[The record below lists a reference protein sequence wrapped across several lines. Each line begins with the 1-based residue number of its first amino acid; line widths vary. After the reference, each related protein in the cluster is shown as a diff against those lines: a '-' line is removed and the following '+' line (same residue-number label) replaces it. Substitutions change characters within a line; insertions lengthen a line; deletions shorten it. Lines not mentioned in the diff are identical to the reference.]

1 MKKAI
6 VRPLPEEHESNYEVY
21 VPAKLSTS
29 GEKVRK
35 RFKLKKEANA
45 YADELNIKIEGDA
58 VAPLGHEYH
67 IVTAKYQSKLTAVQF
82 EQALALMVEQIDQN
96 NITLAELF
104 ERYVE
109 MQQRRHKRGQIRD
122 RRFEDIQKQT
132 KKLKEWLGNPLV
144 RSITEEMVEEFIDER
159 LDAGAS
165 KRTVFN
171 YGATLR
177 HVFKWGLTKGFLT
190 INPMKNV
197 TLPSKKSE
205 VKIMTPSGLE
215 TLLQH
220 STHFPRVYIM
230 FGAFGGL
237 RSNEIN
243 LTSWENVN
251 LDENHVFVPGKK
263 NVHAERI
270 VELTPPLRAYCELML
285 NSDNPPEGL
294 LMDINDSTFRNH
306 LNKMYEAAGGLR
318 IPQNALR
325 HSYASHHLVAYKDPT
340 LTATEM
346 GHTSPT
352 TTFAF
357 YRRAVK
363 KTQALL
369 YWNIR
374 WVPAEGEDLM
384 AVAA

>member
-1 MKKAI
+1 MKAK
-6 VRPLPEEHESNYEVY
+6 VMKLTKEQTSGWEVY
-21 VPAKLSTS
+21 VPARLSTT
-29 GEKVRK
+29 GKRERK
-35 RFKLKKEANA
+35 RFNLKADATQYASELNLKIDANA
-45 YADELNIKIEGDA
+45 I
-58 VAPLGHEYH
+58 APLGSEYH
-67 IVTAKYQSKLTAVQF
+67 IVTAKYQSKLTAAQF

-144 RSITEEMVEEFIDER
+144 RSITEEMIEEFIDER

-190 INPMKNV
+190 TNPMKNV

-237 RSNEIN
+237 RSSEIN
-243 LTSWENVN
+243 VTSWEDVN

-363 KTQALL
+363 KTQALF

-374 WVPAEGEDLM
+374 WVPAEGEDLVAM
-384 AVAA
+384 AV